1 MRTTALIILLL
12 PAVLA
17 GCGGVAEPKRVP
29 DVRGQR
35 LDVAEARLDARGL
48 QWEEIGG
55 GVFGVLVRSNWYVDD
70 QIPRPGKKATT
81 VRLIVERNCDDWD
94 DCD

>member
-1 MRTTALIILLL
+1 MRTTALILLVT
-12 PAVLA
+12 AVLA
-17 GCGGVAEPKRVP
+17 GCGGAPQPKRVP

-35 LDVAEARLDARGL
+35 LDVAEARLEARGL

-55 GVFGVLVRSNWYVDD
+55 GAFGVVVRSNWYVDD
-70 QIPRPGKKATT
+70 QIPRPGKKAMT

-94 DCD
+94 CD

>member
-1 MRTTALIILLL
+1 M
-12 PAVLA
+12 LA
-17 GCGGVAEPKRVP
+17 GCGGAAKPKPVP
-29 DVRGQR
+29 DVRGER

-55 GVFGVLVRSNWYVDD
+55 GVFGVAVRSQWYVDD

-81 VRLIVERNCDDWD
+81 VRLVVPLAGRPNAAVEEPAAGASAP
-94 DCD
+94 